1 LQVANLVEAPVPLIG
16 KFKESFLELPEELLT
31 IVMQKHQKY
40 FSIIDESGQ
49 LLPYFIAVANGAIN
63 EDVVKKGNEAVLRFL
78 RCVISG

>member
-1 LQVANLVEAPVPLIG
+1 
-16 KFKESFLELPEELLT
+16 
-31 IVMQKHQKY
+31 MQKHQKY